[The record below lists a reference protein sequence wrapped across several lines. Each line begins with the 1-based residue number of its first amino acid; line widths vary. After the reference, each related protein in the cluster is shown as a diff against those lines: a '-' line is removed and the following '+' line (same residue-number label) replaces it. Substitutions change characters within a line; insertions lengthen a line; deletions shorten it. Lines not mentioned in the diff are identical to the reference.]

1 VTGCEFGELPP
12 VGGLF
17 GPSLLF
23 DQALLA
29 EEELYFN
36 AGSLTSSMVVSP
48 RALHALERPIAY

>member
-1 VTGCEFGELPP
+1 
-12 VGGLF
+12 LF
-17 GPSLLF
+17 GLPLVF

-48 RALHALERPIAY
+48 RALNALERPIRY